1 MEELD
6 TINTAVEEN
15 VNRVKD
21 LVENWG
27 EGEDTEEEK

>member
-1 MEELD
+1 MKKLD
-6 TINTAVEEN
+6 TINTAVVEY

-27 EGEDTEEEK
+27 EGEDTE